1 MKAAVARL
9 GASEA
14 RQVLQQLEGTFGD
27 RVKGICGLAVELV
40 SPFADSETG
49 PEAVLTS
56 RLTRIGTV
64 VSTLI
69 DQIKEHLALPLSA
82 HSDASQIDS
91 ADQLTP
97 LELAALAHIGV
108 DDRYL

>member
-1 MKAAVARL
+1 M
-9 GASEA
+9 
-14 RQVLQQLEGTFGD
+14 
-27 RVKGICGLAVELV
+27 
-40 SPFADSETG
+40 
-49 PEAVLTS
+49 TS
-56 RLTRIGTV
+56 RLTRMGTV